1 MNWRAIIAI
10 VRKDLK
16 VIRRSR
22 GVMLPLIIVPALVCV
37 LLPGLF
43 AALPQVIGDF
53 ALADTQNNME
63 VWLAQLPQSFQQEFM
78 GYTDPQRIVILLAV
92 YYFAPMYLILP
103 LMVSSVIA
111 ADSLA
116 GEKERKTLEALLYTP
131 TSDQD
136 ILAAKLLSAWAP
148 AVMVAWLGFALYALV
163 LNGVGWPLFGR
174 VFFPNL
180 MWWLL
185 ALWVA
190 PALAGLGLGVTV
202 LISARVG
209 TFQEAYQLGGLVV
222 LPVVAL
228 MVSQSAGALYLGSR
242 IVFGLGVAAWVVD
255 GALFWLGSRLLR
267 RSSLLTRL

>member
-103 LMVSSVIA
+103 LMVSSA
-111 ADSLA
+111 L
-116 GEKERKTLEALLYTP
+116 RKARSDVRWTSTGMRRPMPSTP
-131 TSDQD
+131 STG
-136 ILAAKLLSAWAP
+136 K
-148 AVMVAWLGFALYALV
+148 
-163 LNGVGWPLFGR
+163 
-174 VFFPNL
+174 
-180 MWWLL
+180 
-185 ALWVA
+185 
-190 PALAGLGLGVTV
+190 
-202 LISARVG
+202 
-209 TFQEAYQLGGLVV
+209 
-222 LPVVAL
+222 
-228 MVSQSAGALYLGSR
+228 
-242 IVFGLGVAAWVVD
+242 
-255 GALFWLGSRLLR
+255 
-267 RSSLLTRL
+267 